1 VPQGSV
7 LGPLFFLLYI
17 NDINSAIKSSYH
29 HLYAD
34 DTIIIGSENDKNTL
48 IKNIEQDLLNLQN
61 WLSIN
66 KLTPNE
72 KKCESIFFGNP
83 LQLKQCSDLKVKF
96 NGETL
101 ETKNTVKYLGVNFD
115 STLSWKKHI
124 SYIKGKINFKLNK
137 IRPLAKFID
146 TPDTFMLVRSLIFP
160 YIHYCSTTWFSAAPY
175 QIRKLQSTLN
185 KIQLFSPQVPEVN
198 VQNRLNL
205 DLSLIAFKIIHDLA
219 PSYLNSRLEKV
230 SNKHHYNTRQ
240 SENNN
245 LYVSHS
251 VNKFSTKS
259 IKHNIPRLWNSLP
272 TDLKNEKSLSRFKG
286 LCKNYFL

>member
-1 VPQGSV
+1 
-7 LGPLFFLLYI
+7 
-17 NDINSAIKSSYH
+17 
-29 HLYAD
+29 
-34 DTIIIGSENDKNTL
+34 
-48 IKNIEQDLLNLQN
+48 
-61 WLSIN
+61 
-66 KLTPNE
+66 
-72 KKCESIFFGNP
+72 
-83 LQLKQCSDLKVKF
+83 
-96 NGETL
+96 
-101 ETKNTVKYLGVNFD
+101 
-115 STLSWKKHI
+115 
-124 SYIKGKINFKLNK
+124 
-137 IRPLAKFID
+137 
-146 TPDTFMLVRSLIFP
+146 MLVRSLIFP

-205 DLSLIAFKIIHDLA
+205 
-219 PSYLNSRLEKV
+219 SRLEKV

-245 LYVSHS
+245 LYLSHS

-272 TDLKNEKSLSRFKG
+272 TDLKNEKSLLRFKG